1 MRKGRQILA
10 LALAGILTL
19 GSAAPGISTQ
29 AATARSV
36 TMENG
41 VVLKAADFGNTTFD
55 GKSCYTI
62 TDEGDIAQF
71 KNNIKNANS
80 LEISITFSVSSSSTN
95 YISLLEIYDKDHNS
109 ASDKGPNSDQS
120 TIAVIVSKS
129 GQVFF
134 EAGSYKTGTHWVVNT
149 NQSLMNGSHT
159 LKLTVNADG
168 ITAQIDSGAAG
179 TSNATGDRKTKEF
192 MTAFFGGEAVGFTD
206 WRDAIDSIAI
216 GGLSADSF
224 FTAATYSN
232 LNGAISDVSICGKTT
247 VPVGGDAITNMFN
260 TELDNTWLFGGGVE
274 TQGRFAE
281 VGGVRGYVGQFEEY
295 VRWVIGNNDHGKQRY
310 ILNVGKDGEDAVR
323 FNQNLDSYIAALDP
337 KAVSYMI
344 GPEDYNQGDT
354 GIEAFEEALTGII
367 TKALAVKDGK
377 GYAVIQLPHAVKD
390 AAQQA
395 NAELYADA
403 AQKIYTGWDAEQRAR
418 VVLVDHFSQT
428 KSDGTFLDTMLN
440 EDGLLNEKGHYEI
453 AKQLTMAVYK
463 STANFPTI
471 EEGWV
476 LKEGPEAYQ
485 QDMPKVTA
493 RQDSLKVE
501 MPENAA
507 GNEWEYRITA
517 DGVTVTGKAEGRTFV
532 IRDLVPE
539 ADYELKVLT
548 SDGKTQFG
556 EVYGKVSAG
565 AIGGEKTLTPQQ
577 QVIRDKAEK
586 EEPLTWLFAGDSI
599 THAAAHTHGY
609 DGIAQLFDKYVK
621 EDLGRTDDIVINTAA
636 SGATTAITLNNI
648 DQRIKKYHADIVS
661 VMLGTN
667 DTRDINE
674 TTYKQNLRDIVAAA
688 KEANEDAVVIFRTPC
703 ASSWGVGNYAKWMK
717 EVAAE
722 EEYKDVICIDQY
734 TDWTAE
740 LNTYTYL
747 WGRMYYFGDY
757 PTKVH
762 PSVEGHALMNRQFIE
777 ECGLNTNTRI
787 ANLSYQFAYTM
798 EEKSGDLNCT
808 VDTNTIGIQ
817 KSALQAIYGSG
828 ELGDVTITAV
838 DKVSGRSYT
847 LESADADLTL
857 NHIPA
862 GEYTITAEA
871 LVKGAA
877 AKKAV
882 FTFADAQNVK
892 VEDDAATAAKKAA
905 LANEAETLSEK
916 LRALAGLK
924 QTDYTAESWAA
935 LKKAAENAE
944 TMLREAETA
953 EDLKKAAEA
962 LEQAKKNLKTQAQQQ
977 QEQNKAV
984 LEQSIAAADVTI
996 RAGGSA
1002 YTAESWAKFQQAYEA
1017 AKNAPANATAAEL
1030 KALID
1035 ALTAARAALAP
1046 QTAPEKPGKGDIL
1059 KDTSGKFTYR
1069 VTGSSTVEVKALGAK
1084 YAKAKKIVIPAV
1096 VSLSGNSYQVT
1107 GIGANAVKGNKKIT
1121 SVTVGKNVTTIGKNA
1136 FANCKNL
1143 KSIVIKSAKLKKVT
1157 KNAFKGIHKKAV
1169 IKVPRKQLK
1178 KYTQLFKKAKVAK
1191 TVKIKK

>member
-1 MRKGRQILA
+1 MRKGKRILA
-10 LALAGILTL
+10 LALAGILAV
-19 GSAAPGISTQ
+19 GSAVPGISTQ

-41 VVLKAADFGNTTFD
+41 VSLKAADFGDTTFD

-62 TDEGDIAQF
+62 TDAGDIAQF

-80 LEISITFSVSSSSTN
+80 LEISITFTVSSSATN

-109 ASDKGPNSDQS
+109 SSVTDANSDQS
-120 TIAVIVSKS
+120 TIAVIVSKN

-149 NQSLMNGSHT
+149 NQSIMSGSHT

-168 ITAQIDSGAAG
+168 ITAQIDSGAVG
-179 TSNATGDRKTKEF
+179 TSNATGARKTKEF
-192 MTAFFGGEAVGFTD
+192 MTAFFGGEAEGFTD
-206 WRDAIDSIAI
+206 WRDSIDSIAI

-232 LNGAISDVSICGKTT
+232 LNGTISDVSICGKTT
-247 VPVGGDAITNMFN
+247 VPQGGDAITNMFN

-281 VGGVRGYVGQFEEY
+281 VGGVRNYVGQFEEY
-295 VRWVIGNNDHGKQRY
+295 VRWVVGNNDHGKQRY
-310 ILNVGKDGEDAVR
+310 TLNVGKAGEDAVR
-323 FNQNLDSYIAALDP
+323 FNQNLDSYIEALDP

-344 GPEDYNQGDT
+344 GPEDYNQGDA

-367 TKALAVKDGK
+367 NKALAVKDGK

-390 AAQQA
+390 AEKQA
-395 NAELYADA
+395 NAESYANA
-403 AQKIYTGWDAEQRAR
+403 AQTVYTNWDAEQRER
-418 VVLVDHFSQT
+418 IVLVDHFSQT
-428 KSDGTFLDTMLN
+428 KSNSAFLDTMLTA
-440 EDGLLNEKGHYEI
+440 DGLMNEKGHYEI
-453 AKQLTMAVYK
+453 AEQLTLAVYK
-463 STANFPTI
+463 ATAGFPTI

-476 LKEGPEAYQ
+476 LKEGPEVYR
-485 QDMPKVTA
+485 QDMPKVTG

-501 MPENAA
+501 MPENAE
-507 GNEWEYRITA
+507 GNEWEYRVTA
-517 DGVTVTGKAEGRTFV
+517 GGVTVTGKAEGRIFV
-532 IRDLVPE
+532 IRDLLPE
-539 ADYELKVLT
+539 ADYELTVLT
-548 SDGKTQFG
+548 ADGKTQYG
-556 EVYGKVSAG
+556 KVYGKVSAG
-565 AIGGEKTLTPQQ
+565 NIGGDKVLTPQQ
-577 QVIRDKAEK
+577 QVIRDKAEQ

-636 SGATTAITLNNI
+636 SGATTGITLNNI

-667 DTRDINE
+667 DTRGFDE
-674 TTYKQNLRDIVAAA
+674 TTYKQNLRNIVAAA

-703 ASSWGVGNYAKWMK
+703 ASAWGVGPYAGWMK

-722 EEYKDVICIDQY
+722 EAYEDVICIDQY

-740 LNTYTYL
+740 LNTYSYL

-757 PTKVH
+757 PTRVH

-787 ANLSYQFAYTM
+787 ANLSYQFAYTK

-817 KSALQAIYGSG
+817 KSALQTIYGSG
-828 ELGDVTITAV
+828 ELGDVTITAT

-862 GEYTITAEA
+862 GEYTVKAEA
-871 LVKGAA
+871 LVKGGT

-882 FTFADAQNVK
+882 FTFTDAENVK

-905 LANEAETLSEK
+905 LASETEALGGK
-916 LRALAGLK
+916 LTALAGLK
-924 QTDYTAESWAA
+924 ETDYTAESWAA
-935 LKKAAENAE
+935 LRKAVENAE
-944 TMLREAETA
+944 IMLREAEDA
-953 EDLKKAAEA
+953 EDLKQAGEA
-962 LEQAKKNLKTQAQQQ
+962 LEQAKKNLKTLAQHQ

-984 LEQSIAAADVTI
+984 LEQSIAAVDAI
-996 RAGGSA
+996 AKAGGSA
-1002 YTAESWAKFQQAYEA
+1002 YTADSWAKFQKAYEA

-1030 KALID
+1030 KALND
-1035 ALTAARAALAP
+1035 ALTAARAALVQKP
-1046 QTAPEKPGKGDIL
+1046 APEVPKEGDIL

-1069 VTGSSTVEVKALGAK
+1069 VTGSVTVEVKALGAK

-1096 VSLSGNSYQVT
+1096 VSLSGNRYKVT

-1143 KSIVIKSAKLKKVT
+1143 KSVVIKSAKLKKVT

-1169 IKVPRKQLK
+1169 IKVPKKQLK